1 MGTVKLPYLNILQY
15 FFPALEKMSSSSVC
29 ETTEERPV
37 IAKSD
42 TEKNGR
48 TKARKKKE
56 LKNMEQILK
65 SVHNL
70 DTEAKLQAV
79 CEKYAELMEEQK
91 ETQSAVKTYERH
103 LQVLQREKEHLQTE
117 NSKGILARSRLEE
130 LCRELQ
136 RQNKVVKEESML
148 RIKEEE
154 ERRKEV
160 ATKFQTTLSEV
171 SSLLQQNNEKNNKLR
186 EENSEMAAKLQM
198 LCDQYTLR
206 EQHLDKLGKQ
216 YDIER
221 QLNEARL
228 AKARMEAAEDKE
240 KMLREKQNLL
250 LELTEYQK
258 KSQAQQ
264 QEEVALR
271 QQLSMYT
278 DKYDDFQKALTSSNR
293 TFVGF
298 KDQMDAMTKKL
309 KKLEKETAT
318 WKSRWEK
325 RNATLLDM
333 ATEKKRRDADLL
345 AVTKQLAQLEKLCR
359 ALQTERTSLISQL
372 KAKTQQPLSLAEES
386 QLKEDFLIHQD
397 QEASQDQN
405 VPQDQQV
412 LQDTPVS
419 QLAQE
424 QQDLQD
430 SSDSQLA
437 QDKEI
442 PQEQEDLQVASDPQP
457 LQQESITDVQDPVEV
472 PLVTDIAPAIS

>member
-1 MGTVKLPYLNILQY
+1 
-15 FFPALEKMSSSSVC
+15 MSNLSVC
-29 ETTEERPV
+29 ENVEEKSV
-37 IAKSD
+37 IAKPD
-42 TEKNGR
+42 QEKDGR

-56 LKNMEQILK
+56 LKNVEHILK
-65 SVHNL
+65 SVHSL
-70 DTEAKLQAV
+70 ESEAKLQAV
-79 CEKYAELMEEQK
+79 CGKYAELVEDQK

-103 LQVLQREKEHLQTE
+103 FQVIQREKEQLQTE
-117 NSKGILARSRLEE
+117 NSKSILARSRLEE

-136 RQNKVVKEESML
+136 RQNKVIKEESMS

-186 EENSEMAAKLQM
+186 DENSEMATKLQM

-216 YDIER
+216 YDMER

-240 KMLREKQNLL
+240 KMLREKQILL

-309 KKLEKETAT
+309 KTLEKETAT
-318 WKSRWEK
+318 WKGRWEK
-325 RNATLLDM
+325 SNATLLDM

-345 AVTKQLAQLEKLCR
+345 AVTKQVAQLEKLCR

-372 KAKTQQPLSLAEES
+372 KEKSQVPQTPDEES
-386 QLKEDFLIHQD
+386 QLNKELPPNQKDQQD
-397 QEASQDQN
+397 SSDQA
-405 VPQDQQV
+405 VPQDQQ
-412 LQDTPVS
+412 LTQAQLDLHGSSNPES
-419 QLAQE
+419 QNQ
-424 QQDLQD
+424 QPSQDLQD
-430 SSDSQLA
+430 SSDPQA
-437 QDKEI
+437 QQNQQQ
-442 PQEQEDLQVASDPQP
+442 PQEQQDQQNQQNLQDSSDPQEQQQP
-457 LQQESITDVQDPVEV
+457 LPDAQDPVEV
-472 PLVTDIAPAIS
+472 PSVIEIAPAISDCVF